1 MEKEGITM
9 DLGVLSAKAIALSG
23 AVLLITVASHAGD
36 IKGKV
41 SVQGIKSAEH
51 IAVYVD
57 TIPDKKFDAPAAKP
71 VVDQTKMTFNPHVL
85 VVQVGTTV
93 DFLNN
98 DPVGHN
104 VYWPSVSGNKK
115 LAHNLGTWPKGEKK
129 SFQFTE
135 VGVAGLL
142 CNVHPEMNGY
152 IVVSPT
158 PYFAVTDKNGNY
170 EIKNVPPGKYTLKT
184 WSEDGKVTTQAV
196 EIAAGAVTAD
206 LTVKK

>member
-1 MEKEGITM
+1 MK
-9 DLGVLSAKAIALSG
+9 LRLFALRTVAVSG
-23 AVLLITVASHAGD
+23 AILLAAVASLAGD

-41 SVQGIKSAEH
+41 SVQGIKSAEN

-57 TIPDKKFDAPAAKP
+57 AIPDKKFDAPTAKP
-71 VVDQTKMTFNPHVL
+71 LIDQTKMTFVPHVT

-93 DFLNN
+93 EFLNS

-104 VYWPSVSGNKK
+104 VYWPSISGNKK
-115 LAHNLGTWPKGEKK
+115 LAHNLGTWPKGDKK
-129 SFQFTE
+129 TFQFNDP
-135 VGVAGLL
+135 GVAGLL

-152 IVVSPT
+152 VVVSPT
-158 PYFAVTDKNGNY
+158 PYFALTDKSGNY

-196 EIAAGAVTAD
+196 EVVAGAVTAD

>member
-1 MEKEGITM
+1 MK
-9 DLGVLSAKAIALSG
+9 LLSFASKAVAVCGLAILLAG
-23 AVLLITVASHAGD
+23 AIHAGD

-41 SVQGIKSAEH
+41 SVQGIKSAEN

-57 TIPDKKFDAPAAKP
+57 AIPDKKFEAPTVKP
-71 VVDQTKMTFNPHVL
+71 VVDQARMSFIPHVS

-93 DFLNN
+93 EFLNS

-104 VYWPSVSGNKK
+104 VYWPSISGNKK

-129 SFQFTE
+129 AFQFNDPGI
-135 VGVAGLL
+135 VSLL

-158 PYFAVTDKNGNY
+158 PYYAVTDKNGSY
-170 EIKNVPPGKYTLKT
+170 EIKNVPAGNYTLKT

-196 EIAAGAVTAD
+196 EVTAAGATAD